1 MGLGICVCA
10 GVHIWVCTR
19 ASIEV
24 RGLHQVL
31 SSVTFN
37 LTIIVFKHSFVFVY
51 VHGCVCVH
59 VCGVFE
65 YIYADAHTGWKKASD
80 PWSCS

>member
-1 MGLGICVCA
+1 MCLGVCVCE
-10 GVHIWVCTR
+10 GVYIWVCTW

-24 RGLHQVL
+24 GGLHQVP

-37 LTIIVFKHSFVFVY
+37 LVIIVFKHSFVFVY

-65 YIYADAHTGWKKASD
+65 YIYADAHTG
-80 PWSCS
+80 